1 MKKILSGI
9 AILVVLFAFVSC
21 GDKKEEPKG
30 KPYDH
35 KLFSLT
41 LPEGWTAQED
51 QQQGVVLIQKS
62 ENEGAAIMAKEEQNT
77 QSADTIASG
86 IVAQMK
92 KELPD
97 SKVSNI
103 TELKAGENTFK
114 VIMAT
119 AKDPNSGKEINMNV
133 LITTKGKTGFIMQL
147 SNLKGADEQAILESL
162 KIK

>member
-51 QQQGVVLIQKS
+51 QQQGVVLLQKS
-62 ENEGAAIMAKEEQNT
+62 ENEGAAIMAKDQNPD
-77 QSADTIASG
+77 SADKIANG

-97 SKVSNI
+97 SKVGDI
-103 TELKAGENTFK
+103 TELKIGENTFK

-119 AKDPNSGKEINMNV
+119 AKEPNSGKEINMNV
-133 LITTKGKTGFIMQL
+133 LITTKGKTGFIIQL